1 VSHQRPTPVDLSDP
15 EGRAEVRRRY
25 EEVVARRI
33 ARFGPNFQDRT
44 LIHFWELDLWQNMWW
59 LGIPVLKTPS
69 DMWMMQQLIAEVR
82 PDFIIE
88 AGTSHGG
95 SSLYFAN
102 VLEGLGLDHAK
113 VITIDVERM
122 ISEASK
128 HPFWQKHVEF
138 ILGSSVD
145 PEVVSKIRERVKGG
159 TVMVVLD
166 SNHAQHH
173 VAQELEAYGPL
184 VTPGSYIVAED
195 TALDGIP
202 LAPDWAGPMSA
213 VKEFLQSETGAYFEP
228 DTAREAYLVTF
239 HPGGWLRRTR

>member
-1 VSHQRPTPVDLSDP
+1 VDLSDP
-15 EGRAEVRRRY
+15 TGREEVRRRY
-25 EEVVARRI
+25 AEVVARRD
-33 ARFGPNFQDRT
+33 ARFGPGFQNRT
-44 LIHFWELDLWQNMWW
+44 MTRLWELDLWQNMWW

-88 AGTSHGG
+88 AGTSFGG
-95 SSLYFAN
+95 SSLYFSHI
-102 VLEGLGLDHAK
+102 LEGLGLDHAK
-113 VITIDVERM
+113 VITIDVQDM
-122 ISEASK
+122 TAEASK
-128 HPFWQKHVEF
+128 HPLWKKHVDF
-138 ILGSSVD
+138 IYGSSVD
-145 PEVVSKIRERVKGG
+145 PSIISMIGEQVKGA

-173 VAQELEAYGPL
+173 VAQELTAYSPL
-184 VTPGSYIVAED
+184 VSPGSYIVAED

-202 LAPDWAGPMSA
+202 LAPGYRGPMGA
-213 VKEFLQSETGAYFEP
+213 VEEFLESDAGAAFEP